1 MHFVGL
7 KLFVSFVL
15 FSVHRERLQ
24 SLSNNKCC
32 MDLDKVKYMYIMYAF
47 VGSKRLIMFVPCI
60 LDRQYI
66 IIMHVCR
73 HAF

>member
-1 MHFVGL
+1 
-7 KLFVSFVL
+7 
-15 FSVHRERLQ
+15 
-24 SLSNNKCC
+24 
-32 MDLDKVKYMYIMYAF
+32 MYISIIYAF

-73 HAF
+73 HAFWGTFTSVFELLEG